1 METHGHIN
9 VSVRIGTIS
18 ISPKDL
24 VLADANGIVSIPGAR
39 VQEAVQL
46 ASDVVRKETK
56 VKDQILSGRS
66 ILDIFGLEQYVKT
79 GQQQAAK
86 TK

>member
-1 METHGHIN
+1 M
-9 VSVRIGTIS
+9 

-24 VLADANGIVSIPGAR
+24 VLADANGIVSIPSAR
-39 VQEAVQL
+39 IQEMVQV
-46 ASDVVRKETK
+46 ASEVVRKENE
-56 VKDQILSGRS
+56 VKDQILSGRT
-66 ILDIFGLEQYVKT
+66 IFDIFNLEKYVRT